1 MKPHYRA
8 VFLSDTHLG
17 THACRAEHLAN
28 FLDSFTAGEI
38 YLVGDI
44 VDLKMLRVRT
54 YWDKHASRVLTAL
67 LEHLE
72 TTPIYYVLGNH
83 DEALQPLVGAAIH
96 PNLSIVNEAVHHK
109 PDKKMVFVVHGHQ
122 LPDTTLPPLVER
134 VGGFAYDVLSGLSNA
149 IDRGARHVLLSPP
162 KLMHR
167 LKMKLPGAQK
177 YVDMMNRQAAEQAWD
192 LGFDGVVYGHT
203 HVPDI
208 QHMRTSKMFQSDNS
222 IPVYNTGD
230 WTENRT
236 ALVEHTN
243 GKFELLRGLG

>member
-17 THACRAEHLAN
+17 THACRAEQLAN
-28 FLDSFTAGEI
+28 FLNSFTAGEI

-44 VDLKMLRVRT
+44 IDLKALRLRT
-54 YWDKHASRVLTAL
+54 YWDEDTSRVFTAF

-83 DEALQPLVGAAIH
+83 DEALQPFVGAAVH
-96 PNLSIVNEAVHHK
+96 PNLSIVNEAVHQCFNK
-109 PDKKMVFVVHGHQ
+109 NRLLVIHGHQ
-122 LPDTTLPPLVER
+122 LPDTSISPLVEK
-134 VGGFAYDVLSGLSNA
+134 VGGRAYDVLVGLSNA
-149 IDRGARHVLLSPP
+149 LDRGARHVLLSPP

-177 YVDMMNRQAAEQAWD
+177 YIDMMHHQAKRVAAGS
-192 LGFDGVVYGHT
+192 GFDGTVYGHT
-203 HVPDI
+203 HVPYI
-208 QHMRTSKMFQSDNS
+208 GGEYYLGTRTTM
-222 IPVYNTGD
+222 YNLGD
-230 WTENRT
+230 WVENRT

-243 GKFELLRGLG
+243 GQFELLRGLG